1 MNLEVVPPEG
11 VGPVR
16 IGMTMD
22 EARSALAAIEGYEP
36 GPPGSESLTAT
47 YASGMSIELEPAPGG
62 TLGAIQVYRPYAPL
76 RVEYRGIDLLR
87 TPAARVVE
95 QLGALTELEEDEGG
109 RSYVASDLLLSLWRP
124 FVDDD
129 NSEEEQ
135 GHYFQ
140 SVLVAQPG
148 YYDGPMG

>member
-1 MNLEVVPPEG
+1 MIIDVIPPEG

-22 EARSALAAIEGYEP
+22 EAMLALAAIDGYRP
-36 GPPGSESLTAT
+36 PSGPIGPSAT
-47 YASGMSIELEPAPGG
+47 YDSGMSIELEPAPGG
-62 TLGAIQVYRPYAPL
+62 TLGAIQVYRPYGAV
-76 RVEYRGIDLLR
+76 RVEYRGIDLLG
-87 TPAARVVE
+87 TPAARVVAE
-95 QLGALTELEEDEGG
+95 LNELTELEEDEGG
-109 RSYVASDLLLSLWRP
+109 RSFTAPSLLLSLWRP
-124 FVDDD
+124 FVDDED
-129 NSEEEQ
+129 PDEEQ

>member
-1 MNLEVVPPEG
+1 MIINVVPPEG

-22 EARSALAAIEGYEP
+22 EAKLALAAIDGYRP
-36 GPPGSESLTAT
+36 PSGPIGPTAT
-47 YASGMSIELEPAPGG
+47 YDSGMSIELEPAPGG
-62 TLGAIQVYRPYAPL
+62 AVGAIQVYRPYGPV
-76 RVEYRGIDLLR
+76 RIEYRGIDLLG

-95 QLGALTELEEDEGG
+95 QLTEITELEEDEGR
-109 RSYVASDLLLSLWRP
+109 RSYVAPSLLLSLWRP
-124 FVDDD
+124 FVEDENPD
-129 NSEEEQ
+129 EVQ

>member
-1 MNLEVVPPEG
+1 MTLEVVPPDG

-22 EARSALAAIEGYEP
+22 EAKAALAAIEGYVPATAP
-36 GPPGSESLTAT
+36 GTLTAT
-47 YASGMSIELEPAPGG
+47 YDSGMSIELEPAADG
-62 TLGAIQVYRPYAPL
+62 TLGAIQVYRPHGPL
-76 RVEYRGIDLLR
+76 RVEYQGIDLLR
-87 TPAARVVE
+87 TPAAQVVE
-95 QLGALTELEEDEGG
+95 QLGALTGLEEDEGG

-124 FVDDD
+124 FVEDENPD
-129 NSEEEQ
+129 EEQ

-148 YYDGPMG
+148 YYDAPMG

>member
-1 MNLEVVPPEG
+1 MIIDIVPPEG

-22 EARSALAAIEGYEP
+22 EAQLALAAIDGYRPPSGSIEP
-36 GPPGSESLTAT
+36 SAT
-47 YASGMSIELEPAPGG
+47 YDSGMSIELESALDG
-62 TLGAIQVYRPYAPL
+62 TVGAIQVYRPHSPV
-76 RVEYRGIDLLR
+76 RIEYRGIDLLR

-95 QLGALTELEEDEGG
+95 QLAEITELEEDEGG
-109 RSYVASDLLLSLWRP
+109 RSFVAPSLLLSLWRP
-124 FVDDD
+124 FVEDQNAD
-129 NSEEEQ
+129 EEQ
-135 GHYFQ
+135 GHFFQ

>member
-1 MNLEVVPPEG
+1 MTLEVVPPEG
-11 VGPVR
+11 VGPIR

-22 EARSALAAIEGYEP
+22 EAGAALAAIEGYLPES
-36 GPPGSESLTAT
+36 GSEGLTAT

-62 TLGAIQVYRPYAPL
+62 TLGAIQVYRPHAPL

-87 TPAARVVE
+87 TPAAQVVE
-95 QLGALTELEEDEGG
+95 ELGALTELEEDEGG

-124 FVDDD
+124 FVEDENPD
-129 NSEEEQ
+129 EEQ

-140 SVLVAQPG
+140 SVLVARPG

>member
-1 MNLEVVPPEG
+1 MTLEVVPPEG

-22 EARSALAAIEGYEP
+22 EARAALAAIEGYVP
-36 GPPGSESLTAT
+36 ATAPDSLTAT
-47 YASGMSIELEPAPGG
+47 YDSGMSIELEPAPGG

-87 TPAARVVE
+87 TPAAQVVE

-124 FVDDD
+124 FVEDEDPD
-129 NSEEEQ
+129 EEQ